1 MFCLFHFI
9 SIFQKV
15 QKIENYMLYQVENP
29 WIAKFSAL
37 FHINLPNEIV
47 NIRPS
52 EILSCQNCEIIE
64 IPAKL
69 STSKLI
75 RYWFVSIGGRWNF
88 SISSNVSSTVSK
100 ANDFLKSNQPGQA
113 AVVLDALTVLLLAA
127 DNERYANLQRYF
139 ISFSEKSTT
148 CLVGRS
154 TGLQILL
161 KWRQLCCTAILN
173 LKKTWRSWGVSPP
186 SPKFVLSPHQPALS
200 SPSLLSIPH
209 LLQNSKSRSNI
220 NT

>member
-1 MFCLFHFI
+1 
-9 SIFQKV
+9 
-15 QKIENYMLYQVENP
+15 MLYQVENP

-47 NIRPS
+47 KIKPS

-139 ISFSEKSTT
+139 ISFTEKSTT
-148 CLVGRS
+148 WVEVQVYRFCWNDSNYVVLPYW
-154 TGLQILL
+154 I
-161 KWRQLCCTAILN
+161 W
-173 LKKTWRSWGVSPP
+173 KKPWGVGVCLP
-186 SPKFVLSPHQPALS
+186 LC
-200 SPSLLSIPH
+200 PSLFFHPTSLPFHHH
-209 LLQNSKSRSNI
+209 LYLAFLICYKTQ
-220 NT
+220 